1 MAILDTPR
9 LRLPRKGV
17 SVLRMPCRT
26 LLRLTAG
33 WDRRTSMVQAKQIG
47 MLLLA
52 VSLTGCGSY
61 SMFDTSAFMSSGYT
75 SGKSDWHNTAA
86 GSADNAA
93 SDATGSTNAGPTN
106 AGSAAATPAQQK
118 SDSEALTSLFA
129 RAAQNKPQDTPAP
142 STASNPAPSPAAK
155 PITVA
160 DARDTTVSPAPPP
173 AVTNVKIQPRG
184 RAYLFRGIA
193 GLIYSR
199 GMDKLA
205 ERIRHAGIPASVDTY
220 LVWRP
225 IADQAIR
232 DYRRDP
238 QPIILIGHSMGGDAC
253 LDFAALLNAAG
264 IPVNLLVTYDPSR
277 LAEDVPPNV
286 ERYINIFQS
295 TNVMGGG
302 NVVQGSRFHGHYAS
316 YNLKDHSEII
326 HINIEKADRIQ
337 EQLVSKVVELA
348 STPATAEGEAI
359 PIRLEVPADAP
370 IELWDSGQP
379 VAAHAGD
386 TLKTFADT
394 YHVPLW
400 SLAEINPSA
409 TSGPFTEGQRI
420 IVPRH
425 LVAMATPAVASNTIS
440 SYAAPAGR

>member
-1 MAILDTPR
+1 
-9 LRLPRKGV
+9 
-17 SVLRMPCRT
+17 
-26 LLRLTAG
+26 
-33 WDRRTSMVQAKQIG
+33 MVQAKQIG
-47 MLLLA
+47 VLLLA
-52 VSLTGCGSY
+52 AGLAGCGSY
-61 SMFDTSAFMSSGYT
+61 SMFDTSSFMSSGYT
-75 SGKSDWHNTAA
+75 SGKSDWRNTAA
-86 GSADNAA
+86 GASDNAA
-93 SDATGSTNAGPTN
+93 ADNTGSTAQAP
-106 AGSAAATPAQQK
+106 SQQK
-118 SDSEALTSLFA
+118 SDNEALTSLFA
-129 RAAQNKPQDTPAP
+129 RAAQNKPQDAQPQAQSPAP
-142 STASNPAPSPAAK
+142 APGPVAK
-155 PITVA
+155 PVVVA
-160 DARDTTVSPAPPP
+160 DARDTPVSAAPAP
-173 AVTNVKIQPRG
+173 AATNVKLEPRG

-205 ERIRHAGIPASVDTY
+205 DRIRRTGVPASVDTY
-220 LVWRP
+220 LMWRP
-225 IADQAIR
+225 VADQAIR

-253 LDFAALLNAAG
+253 LAFAEMLNAAD

-295 TNVMGGG
+295 SNVMGGG

-359 PIRLEVPADAP
+359 PIRLEVPSDAT

-386 TLKTFADT
+386 TLKTVADT

-409 TSGPFTEGQRI
+409 ARGPLTEGQRI
-420 IVPRH
+420 VVPRH
-425 LVAMATPAVASNTIS
+425 LVPMAPNVASNAIS
-440 SYAAPAGR
+440 SYAAPPGR